1 MTELPRFAARLNSF
15 VTRPELHWPGK
26 NSAPTPLELMER
38 AATVR
43 GLSAVDLNYPDHI
56 GSLDAREL
64 SARITDLGLV
74 LNGFAMRYYSDTEF
88 RSGAF
93 TNADPAV
100 RRRSI
105 DLTKRGIDAVRAAG
119 GDLMTIWPGQDG
131 FDYPFE
137 VDYARLWDLEV
148 EGIRA
153 VAEHDPD
160 CLISIEYKPNEP
172 RSVYIIPNVAAT
184 LLAIDEAGCAN
195 LGVTLD
201 LGHVFQADE
210 SPALA
215 AAMVNRRSRLLGL
228 HMNDGYGKRDDGLMV
243 GSVHTTQTM
252 ELLRQIRRDGY
263 DRALYFDTF
272 PDVSGMDPVAESEA
286 NIATIEGMYRALD
299 RIPDDALDAALA
311 RQDAV
316 AAHRIVQQAIFG
328 STSG

>member
-1 MTELPRFAARLNSF
+1 MTKLPNFAARLNSF

-26 NSAPTPLELMER
+26 NSAPTPVELMER
-38 AATVR
+38 AASVR
-43 GLSAVDLNYPDHI
+43 GLNAVDLNYPDHI
-56 GSLDAREL
+56 GHSDPREL
-64 SARITDLGLV
+64 GARVTDLGLT
-74 LNGFAMRYYSDTEF
+74 LNGFAMRYYSDREF
-88 RSGAF
+88 KAGAF

-100 RRRSI
+100 RRRAI

-137 VDYARLWDLEV
+137 VDYARLWDFEV

-153 VAEHDPD
+153 VAAHDPD

-184 LLAIDEAGCAN
+184 LLAIDEAGCSN

-210 SPALA
+210 SPAMA
-215 AAMVNRRSRLLGL
+215 AAMVSRRSRLLGL

-243 GSVHTTQTM
+243 GAVHTTQTM

-272 PDVSGMDPVAESEA
+272 PDISGMDPVAESEA

-299 RIPDDALDAALA
+299 RIPDDELDQALA
-311 RQDAV
+311 RHDTV
-316 AAHRIVQQAIFG
+316 RAHRIVQNAIFG
-328 STSG
+328 PRG